1 MIADILSNP
10 KLNSIVTEL
19 FTSGRVLNISLV
31 FITQCYFA
39 VPKKKKKTKFYTLFY
54 YENSEEKRASTN
66 CI

>member
-39 VPKKKKKTKFYTLFY
+39 VPKKKK
-54 YENSEEKRASTN
+54 N
-66 CI
+66 